1 MAVGGWQLADGRAG
15 QRPHGKPGGR
25 CRFLPSVACILP
37 SLLLRFAL
45 PLAAQQSP
53 TPFQEHK
60 ARALLA
66 TQLPCLGCHELD
78 GDGGRIGPSLTTVG
92 TRRSADYIRAIVEDP
107 QRRAPGSAMPRTL
120 MTESVREALIGLL
133 SRGARGSD
141 IPRVLAP
148 SPPPTKLDGAALYGR
163 WCASCHGAQG
173 RGDGVNARALP
184 VPPAVHAS
192 AATMGERPDD
202 SLYDTIAGGGRVMG
216 RSARMPAFGATLS
229 HDEMRALVAHIR
241 SLCKCEEPAWARRSA
256 GR

>member
-1 MAVGGWQLADGRAG
+1 M
-15 QRPHGKPGGR
+15 
-25 CRFLPSVACILP
+25 
-37 SLLLRFAL
+37 LLLAL
-45 PLAAQQSP
+45 PVAAQQSR
-53 TPFQEHK
+53 TPFQEQK

-92 TRRSADYIRAIVEDP
+92 TRRSADYIRAMVEDP
-107 QRRAPGSAMPRTL
+107 QRRVPGSAMPRTV
-120 MTESVREALIGLL
+120 MSQSMRETVIGFL
-133 SRGARGSD
+133 SRGARGPD
-141 IPRVLAP
+141 TPPAVAP
-148 SPPPTKLDGAALYGR
+148 ALIAAKPDAAALYGR

-184 VPPAVHAS
+184 VPPAVHAR

-202 SLYDTIAGGGRVMG
+202 SLYDIIAGGGRVMG

-229 HDEMRALVAHIR
+229 HDEMRALVGHIR
-241 SLCKCEEPAWARRSA
+241 SLCKCEEPVWARRSA